1 MCLSL
6 IVHDGRLFIRMI
18 LNEIF
23 FIKILL
29 DISLLWKIFILVC
42 VIGVKGKGK
51 ELLRKK

>member
-29 DISLLWKIFILVC
+29 DISLLWEIFILVC
-42 VIGVKGKGK
+42 VIGVKGK